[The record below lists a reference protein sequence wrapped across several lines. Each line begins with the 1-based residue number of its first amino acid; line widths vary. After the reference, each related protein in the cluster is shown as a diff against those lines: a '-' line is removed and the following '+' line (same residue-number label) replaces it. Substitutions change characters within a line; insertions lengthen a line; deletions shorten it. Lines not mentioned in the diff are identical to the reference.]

1 MPAVQAT
8 MTPPTTIQP
17 LLLGTEVSHDQH
29 PPHHQ
34 QLQTIARQP
43 LQHLPYHLP
52 SYQYT
57 QPEGYSHESG
67 AILVHPPTPQQQA
80 ALQGDLQ
87 LEMLF
92 VSLCFAVLNTV
103 IIFLLVTS
111 PSILYF

>member
-1 MPAVQAT
+1 MPAVQAA

-29 PPHHQ
+29 PPRCQ
-34 QLQTIARQP
+34 QLQTIAGQSLP
-43 LQHLPYHLP
+43 HLPYQLP

-67 AILVHPPTPQQQA
+67 AILVHPPTPNKQA

-92 VSLCFAVLNTV
+92 VSLC
-103 IIFLLVTS
+103 LLS
-111 PSILYF
+111 